1 MQSVFR
7 PLQAAI
13 GGLLIGT
20 AVGMYMLLAKK
31 IGGHSGMLKSL
42 VVGPREASKLTYLL
56 GLAVAGAVLAAAVPH
71 TFFEKPKDPE
81 LSVFALGV
89 VMGIGTHLGNG
100 CTSGHGLCGLSR
112 LSYRSFAAVP
122 VFMICA
128 ILASSASSGFALG
141 SPAPVAAMEDGT
153 AHAVALIVGV
163 LAILL
168 VPVSLLVLKSK
179 ATALAEAVLGLWCG
193 LCGGAGLT
201 IGGMVRPS
209 SVQAALSLQRTD
221 FTLWTLFMVALLTT
235 FGFYRFAKYRGVAEA
250 CTVKQGRIDW
260 QLLLGA
266 ALFGIGWGAT
276 GACPGPLVV
285 IVGADP
291 LAMGPLLILLG
302 VSAGVLIASAVTSA
316 LVKPPS
322 QAKTKPP
329 AHAIHPDGPPP
340 PSPLLSPPTA
350 ASNECFP
357 SAAELRDALDAGAVL
372 VDLRNPVSSE
382 ATGGALLVADGAVSA
397 PWDRATRS
405 VPLTAL
411 PSDKAQPLVL
421 MCHSGNRAAQGA
433 AYLAEA
439 GYTRVL
445 NGGGPGGPQELWQLL
460 CEKRGALSYPTH
472 GVQWRQLFDDGPTGA
487 GSSTLTYVLMDEATK
502 EALIIDPVLEQV
514 STPAPSQRGPRAPK
528 RAGGGRAAE
537 VRRPSHRWTA
547 ILPPSKRWVGAS
559 CSRSTRT
566 RTPTTSRAR
575 ARSRRGCRDS
585 ALQSALRR
593 APRRMCWSPT
603 ARR

>member
-1 MQSVFR
+1 
-7 PLQAAI
+7 
-13 GGLLIGT
+13 
-20 AVGMYMLLAKK
+20 MLLAKK

-100 CTSGHGLCGLSR
+100 CTSGHGLWG
-112 LSYRSFAAVP
+112 
-122 VFMICA
+122 
-128 ILASSASSGFALG
+128 
-141 SPAPVAAMEDGT
+141 
-153 AHAVALIVGV
+153 
-163 LAILL
+163 
-168 VPVSLLVLKSK
+168 
-179 ATALAEAVLGLWCG
+179 
-193 LCGGAGLT
+193 
-201 IGGMVRPS
+201 
-209 SVQAALSLQRTD
+209 
-221 FTLWTLFMVALLTT
+221 LFMVALLTT

-250 CTVKQGRIDW
+250 CAVKQGRIDW

-285 IVGADP
+285 IVGANP

-340 PSPLLSPPTA
+340 PSPLLSPPTT

-411 PSDKAQPLVL
+411 PSDKAQP
-421 MCHSGNRAAQGA
+421 
-433 AYLAEA
+433 
-439 GYTRVL
+439 
-445 NGGGPGGPQELWQLL
+445 P
-460 CEKRGALSYPTH
+460 
-472 GVQWRQLFDDGPTGA
+472 
-487 GSSTLTYVLMDEATK
+487 
-502 EALIIDPVLEQV
+502 
-514 STPAPSQRGPRAPK
+514 
-528 RAGGGRAAE
+528 
-537 VRRPSHRWTA
+537 
-547 ILPPSKRWVGAS
+547 
-559 CSRSTRT
+559 
-566 RTPTTSRAR
+566 
-575 ARSRRGCRDS
+575 
-585 ALQSALRR
+585 
-593 APRRMCWSPT
+593 
-603 ARR
+603 